1 MLGIDKCDGERRRFW
16 SRLGGRTNQVDYAE
30 FKERMAAELSHVKTS
45 VAGRE
50 KPRSGGGGFA
60 GVPVG
65 QKMTILT
72 DFGVESRLE
81 KDDYLQGLKN
91 LQKVW

>member
-1 MLGIDKCDGERRRFW
+1 MTVSTGRFW
-16 SRLGGRTNQVDYAE
+16 SRLGGRTNQGDCAE
-30 FKERMAAELSHVKTS
+30 FKEQMAAELSHVKTS

-50 KPRSGGGGFA
+50 KPRSGGAAEFA

-65 QKMTILT
+65 QMTTILT